1 MCLIATNVAARGI
14 DIPETDLIIQLS
26 PPKDNDTYVHRA
38 GRTARAERSGKCITF
53 YTDNRAYRFKEIERE
68 TNIQFEKHGV
78 P

>member
-26 PPKDNDTYVHRA
+26 PPKDNDTYVHRS
-38 GRTARAERSGKCITF
+38 GRTARAGKIGTCVTF
-53 YTDNRAYRFKEIERE
+53 YTSNREYRIKEIERS
-68 TNIQFEKHGV
+68 TNIKFIKAGA